1 MVEIQKDIIEKMI
14 NKYYPPE
21 ENEIVSSISFRLEG
35 SIIYAKI
42 IKQSTSKYNKYS
54 HTYRYDISLSEYEDF
69 VAQEIIK
76 LL

>member
-14 NKYYPPE
+14 NTYYPPE

-42 IKQSTSKYNKYS
+42 IKQSTSKYNKYP
-54 HTYRYDISLSEYEDF
+54 HTYGYDIPLSDYEDF
-69 VAQEIIK
+69 VAHEIIK

>member
-14 NKYYPPE
+14 NKYYQPV
-21 ENEIVSSISFRLEG
+21 ENEIVSSISFQLAG
-35 SIIYAKI
+35 SIIYVKI
-42 IKQSTSKYNKYS
+42 IKQSTSKYNKYPY
-54 HTYRYDISLSEYEDF
+54 TYTYNIPLSDYEDF